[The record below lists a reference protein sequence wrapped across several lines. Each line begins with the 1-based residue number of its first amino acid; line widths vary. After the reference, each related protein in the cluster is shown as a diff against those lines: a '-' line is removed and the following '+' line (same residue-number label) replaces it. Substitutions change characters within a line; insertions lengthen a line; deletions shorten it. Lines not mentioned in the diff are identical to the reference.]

1 MEMIVAAVEVLARF
15 QVVVSDKEDVVKP
28 VYGFVTKPDKEC
40 WVDLVAH

>member
-1 MEMIVAAVEVLARF
+1 MIVAAVEVLVRF
-15 QVVVSDKEDVVKP
+15 QVVVSDKGDVVKP